1 MEALSIRVY
10 GRVQGVFFRA
20 SARDRA
26 RQLRLTGWVRNVPD
40 GSVELWAEGPRDG
53 LGLLLAWCREGPS
66 AARVDR
72 LDHEW
77 TSATGDS
84 TAFAVR
90 H

>member
-1 MEALSIRVY
+1 MEALSVRVY

-53 LGLLLAWCREGPS
+53 LGQLLAWCRQGPPG
-66 AARVDR
+66 ARVDR
-72 LDHEW
+72 IEHDW
-77 TSATGDS
+77 TLATGDS
-84 TAFAVR
+84 AAFEVR